1 MLHPQWSCILRP
13 PVYSIYSLTKPSP
26 GPSVAG
32 GGGWGADARLPRAPR
47 VGTALAW
54 QGRFTEAV
62 QKHGEESDV

>member
-1 MLHPQWSCILRP
+1 M
-13 PVYSIYSLTKPSP
+13 
-26 GPSVAG
+26 AG